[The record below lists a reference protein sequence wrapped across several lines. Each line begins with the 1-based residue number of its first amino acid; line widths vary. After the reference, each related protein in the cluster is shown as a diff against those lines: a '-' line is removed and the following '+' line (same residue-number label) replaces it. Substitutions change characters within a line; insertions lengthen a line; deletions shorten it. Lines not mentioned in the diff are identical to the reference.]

1 MAIEFKLA
9 KLDVDKAMT
18 VNTAVALDAVL
29 AAGKLTL
36 KNEAGAAIVD
46 DLIIDVVGSRKTA
59 YAAGTAQVDQITLT
73 PLSIANNTT
82 YKVTI
87 DHANVT
93 EDGADR
99 AARSYICSTD
109 ASGTVDELGAAFALR
124 INNDTEAGVTAT
136 YTAGTDVLEITQSNA
151 SFGAMTITNDMG
163 LAVATGTPHVAPSGT
178 TDDAKQYF
186 PATSTE
192 VSASINYTKYLLHIR
207 KFIRH
212 NAVSGLHVMKIEKV
226 IVFADAADTAYFTA
240 LDAHLAGTSTAAEY
254 VETPSI

>member
-18 VNTAVALDAVL
+18 VNTALATDAVL
-29 AAGKLTL
+29 DAGKLTL

-46 DLIIDVVGSRKTA
+46 DLIIDVVGYRKTA
-59 YAAGTAQVDQITLT
+59 YAAGTAQVDSITLT
-73 PLSIANNTT
+73 PLSVASDKT
-82 YKVTI
+82 YKITI
-87 DHANVT
+87 DQANIVD
-93 EDGADR
+93 EHGADR
-99 AARSYICSTD
+99 AARSYICGGT
-109 ASGTVDELGAAFALR
+109 TVDELGAAFELR
-124 INNDTEAGVTAT
+124 INNDTEAGVTAS
-136 YTAGTDVLEITQSNA
+136 YTAGTDVLQITQSNA
-151 SFGAMTITNDMG
+151 SFGPMTITNDMG
-163 LAVATGTPHVAPSGT
+163 LTVSTGTPHVAPSGT

-212 NAVSGLHVMKIEKV
+212 NGVSGLHVMKLEKV
-226 IVFADAADTAYFTA
+226 LVFADSADTAYFTA